1 MAEDAIAQG
10 CPPDT
15 ISSDIHVFSG
25 NTPGMP
31 YLTWVMSKFLGLG
44 FRTNVGEGVRIV
56 GRWFDT
62 AARTGVGIFE
72 SSDLAAVS
80 RYIAQ
85 WNSHMEIDLVPVL
98 DEEEVTA
105 VAQQIVADSNA

>member
-1 MAEDAIAQG
+1 MKFMA
-10 CPPDT
+10 
-15 ISSDIHVFSG
+15 
-25 NTPGMP
+25 
-31 YLTWVMSKFLGLG
+31 TWSVPQDKWLSVLKKWVSMSPQE
-44 FRTNVGEGVRIV
+44 RTNAGEGVRIV

-62 AARTGVGIFE
+62 AARSGVGIFE

-85 WNSHMEIDLVPVL
+85 WNSYMEITLVPVL

-105 VAQQIVADSNA
+105 VAQQIVADNNA

>member
-1 MAEDAIAQG
+1 MA
-10 CPPDT
+10 
-15 ISSDIHVFSG
+15 
-25 NTPGMP
+25 
-31 YLTWVMSKFLGLG
+31 TWSIPQDKWLPVLKKWVSMSPQE
-44 FRTNVGEGVRIV
+44 RTNAGEDVRIV
-56 GRWFDT
+56 GRWFDI

-85 WNSHMEIDLVPVL
+85 WNSYMEIDLVPVL

-105 VAQQIVADSNA
+105 VAQQIVADNTA